1 MVRATLRIA
10 CRWPIRPCPTAS
22 TSTPSRWKI
31 LEGLQQN
38 ARLSFAELGRK
49 IGLSTP
55 AVAERVHRLEE
66 AGVITG
72 YHASLDS
79 AKLGVPIRVLVRL
92 TIPGGEL
99 QISRTVTALKEL
111 SEISRCHRITGAESF
126 VIEADVVSIRHLE
139 ALIDRLSRSG
149 PPRPRRCCP
158 RRWSGGTTRRSR
170 SRRSQNTFDASQRCA
185 SLSES
190 RLRSDV
196 VDALERLSQRLRSAN
211 DGLRWTFAGIV
222 AHHAAISWTTPRK
235 SSTHCLLARLKDIT
249 LASLLRAD

>member
-1 MVRATLRIA
+1 MTSQDRTQRIELDA
-10 CRWPIRPCPTAS
+10 IA
-22 TSTPSRWKI
+22 WKI
-31 LEGLQQN
+31 LEALQQN

-79 AKLGVPIRVLVRL
+79 TKLGVPIRVLVRL

-126 VIEADVVSIRHLE
+126 IIEADVVSIRHLE
-139 ALIDRLSRSG
+139 TLIDRLSSLGATSTSTVLSSPVERRNYQARQIESFEKIPLTVFCDAAVHRNSACNG
-149 PPRPRRCCP
+149 GNRRPGACR
-158 RRWSGGTTRRSR
+158 
-170 SRRSQNTFDASQRCA
+170 AA
-185 SLSES
+185 
-190 RLRSDV
+190 
-196 VDALERLSQRLRSAN
+196 
-211 DGLRWTFAGIV
+211 
-222 AHHAAISWTTPRK
+222 AAIAWRRPPLDSR
-235 SSTHCLLARLKDIT
+235 
-249 LASLLRAD
+249 